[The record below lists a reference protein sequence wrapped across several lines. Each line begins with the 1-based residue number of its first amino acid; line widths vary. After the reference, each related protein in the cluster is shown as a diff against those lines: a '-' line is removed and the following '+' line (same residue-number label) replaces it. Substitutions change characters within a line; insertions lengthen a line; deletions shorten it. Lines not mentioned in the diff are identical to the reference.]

1 MIAEFQ
7 QALANRY
14 RIMEEQKE
22 QGKRIIGWL
31 CLYVPEEILHAAGA
45 FPVRIM
51 GGARET
57 PTANSYLY
65 STNCSFVR
73 NCLEQGLSGHYRAL
87 DGLVAFNTC
96 DHIRRLFDVW
106 KRYLGTPYTQILS
119 LPYKVTEASLAY
131 YRGEL
136 ARLKEGLEK
145 AFGLQASDQALR
157 ESIDLYNRTRR
168 LLQRLYELRKLDSPP
183 ISGTEVLQVLLAGM
197 VMDRE
202 QYNRQLEELLGRL
215 EGRGGDPQGKIRLL
229 LVGSEMEDPGY
240 IQLIEELGGIV
251 VADDLCN
258 GTRYFEELVEPTGGG
273 PLQGQ
278 GPMEALARRYLTKA
292 PCPRLRPSSQRVERL
307 KAMAQDWRVHG
318 VIYESIKFCDLHSGV
333 FPVIRDGF
341 QEMGLPVLSLQR
353 EYGMAGA
360 GQMKTRVQAF
370 YENLGGEE
378 I

>member
-1 MIAEFQ
+1 MITEFQ

-22 QGKRIIGWL
+22 RGKRVVGWL

-73 NCLEQGLSGHYRAL
+73 NCLEQGLGGHYRAL

-106 KRYLGTPYTQILS
+106 KRYLGTPYAQILS
-119 LPYKVTEASLAY
+119 LPYKLTPASLAY
-131 YRGEL
+131 YQGEL
-136 ARLKEGLEK
+136 VRLKEGLEK
-145 AFGLQASDQALR
+145 AWGIQITDPALR
-157 ESIDLYNRTRR
+157 ESIGLYNRTRR
-168 LLQRLYELRKLDSPP
+168 LLQQLYALRQSDAPP
-183 ISGTEVLQVLLAGM
+183 ISGTEILQVVLAGM

-202 QYNRQLEELLGRL
+202 QYNRQLEALLGRL
-215 EGRGGDPQGKIRLL
+215 EGRGGEHRGKIRLL
-229 LVGSEMEDPGY
+229 LMGSEMEDPGY
-240 IQLIEELGGIV
+240 VQLIEELGGIV
-251 VADDLCN
+251 VTDDLCN
-258 GTRYFEELVEPTGGG
+258 GTRYFEELVDPTGD
-273 PLQGQ
+273 PL
-278 GPMEALARRYLTKA
+278 EALARRYLNKA

-307 KAMAQDWRVHG
+307 QQIARDWRVQG

-353 EYGMAGA
+353 EYTMASA

-370 YENLGGEE
+370 YENLGGEDL
-378 I
+378 

>member
-22 QGKRIIGWL
+22 QGKRVIGWL

-45 FPVRIM
+45 YPVRIM

-57 PTANSYLY
+57 PAANSYLY
-65 STNCSFVR
+65 STSCSFVR

-87 DGLVAFNTC
+87 DGLVSFNTC

-119 LPYKVTEASLAY
+119 LPYKITEASLSY
-131 YRGEL
+131 YQGEL
-136 ARLKEGLEK
+136 VRLKEGLEK
-145 AFGLQASDQALR
+145 AFGLQVSDQALR
-157 ESIDLYNRTRR
+157 ESIGLYNRTR
-168 LLQRLYELRKLDSPP
+168 LLLKRLYELRKSDSPP
-183 ISGTEVLQVLLAGM
+183 ISGTEILQVLLAGM

-202 QYNRQLEELLGRL
+202 QYNRQLEELLGKL
-215 EGRGGDPQGKIRLL
+215 EGKGGDYQGKIRLL
-229 LVGSEMEDPGY
+229 LMGSEMEDPGY

-251 VADDLCN
+251 VTDDLCN
-258 GTRYFEELVEPTGGG
+258 GMRYFDEMVDPAGD
-273 PLQGQ
+273 PL
-278 GPMEALARRYLTKA
+278 EALARRYLSKA
-292 PCPRLRPSSQRVERL
+292 PCPRLCPSSERVGRL
-307 KAMAQDWRVHG
+307 KEIAREWKVEG